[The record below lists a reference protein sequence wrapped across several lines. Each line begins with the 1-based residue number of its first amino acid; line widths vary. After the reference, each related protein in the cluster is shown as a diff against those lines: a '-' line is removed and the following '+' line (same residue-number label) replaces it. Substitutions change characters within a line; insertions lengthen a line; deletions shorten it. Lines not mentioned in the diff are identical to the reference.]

1 VTEQA
6 SAVPQHVAIIMD
18 GNRRWAKKRLL
29 PRAFGHHSGAKRVG
43 QIIRRCIEHGV
54 GHLTL
59 FAFSTENWNRDPDEV
74 DGLIKLFLEH
84 LTGEIQNM
92 CENGIR
98 FRVIGDISKFPA
110 DLQSLIQHAQAQTQS
125 NQRITLYV
133 AANYGGRWD
142 VVNAVQQWQKSH
154 PQLSINDLNVD
165 ALGQHLSTAQAPDVD
180 LLIRTGGDSRIS
192 NFLLWQSAYA
202 ELYFCN
208 TLWPDFDAKA
218 LDAAISWFSKQ
229 DRRFGGGA
237 A

>member
-1 VTEQA
+1 
-6 SAVPQHVAIIMD
+6 MD

-43 QIIRRCIEHGV
+43 QIIRRCIDQGIS
-54 GHLTL
+54 HLTL
-59 FAFSTENWNRDPDEV
+59 FAFSTENWNREPEEV

-98 FRVIGDISKFPA
+98 FRVIGDISKFP
-110 DLQSLIQHAQAQTQS
+110 DELQGLIQRAEAQTQH
-125 NQRITLYV
+125 NQRITLQV

-142 VVNAVQQWQKSH
+142 VVHAVKQWQKSN
-154 PQLSINDLNVD
+154 PALSTDALSVD
-165 ALGQHLSTAQAPDVD
+165 ALAPYLSTAGAPDVD

-192 NFLLWQSAYA
+192 NFLLWQAAYA

-208 TLWPDFDAKA
+208 TLWPDFDAPA
-218 LDAAISWFSKQ
+218 LDAAITWFSKQ
-229 DRRFGGGA
+229 ERRFGGGTA
-237 A
+237 